1 MTNKKKSNCGRPAGR
16 IKTAK
21 IEISIE
27 PAVKDEFMTLLR
39 NQGKTASVEIGLWIR
54 DYIKNN
60 KLEEEE
66 EMKVVSFFSGLGGL
80 DKGFVDTG
88 YDIIWANDFDKYAV
102 QTYKANFGDHIV
114 LGDIN
119 EIPLEEIPDCDI
131 LIGGFPCQPFSMMG
145 QQKGFEDTRGT
156 LFFRI
161 AEIVD
166 DKIKRGKK
174 PKAIILENVRSLR
187 THNNGETYKEIYRIL
202 HDVLGYNVFCDI
214 LNSADYGVPQTRNR
228 TYIVC
233 FDNKN
238 AKFEFPEKEKL
249 IKTLQDLLEPEVD
262 DKYFLSDRILPT
274 ILSDG
279 TGGYKAKSEIDL
291 KIARPLC
298 ATMAK
303 MHRACQDNYV
313 TQNGRVRRLTPRE
326 CARLQG
332 FQDSFVIPVSDSQ
345 AYKQFGNAVTVN
357 VSKAVAQ
364 SVKATLINLGEW
376 KD

>member
-1 MTNKKKSNCGRPAGR
+1 MRVLS
-16 IKTAK
+16 
-21 IEISIE
+21 
-27 PAVKDEFMTLLR
+27 L
-39 NQGKTASVEIGLWIR
+39 
-54 DYIKNN
+54 
-60 KLEEEE
+60 
-66 EMKVVSFFSGLGGL
+66 FSGIGGL
-80 DKGFVDTG
+80 DQGFIDAG
-88 YDIIWANDFDKYAV
+88 YDIVWANDFDKYAV
-102 QTYKANFGDHIV
+102 ETYKANYDTEIV
-114 LGDIN
+114 HGDIN
-119 EIPLEEIPDCDI
+119 DIPLESLPQFDV

-145 QQKGFEDTRGT
+145 SERGFEDTRGT

-161 AEIVD
+161 AEIINY
-166 DKIKRGKK
+166 KIEQNEK
-174 PKAIILENVRSLR
+174 PRVVILENVRTLR
-187 THNNGETYKEIYRIL
+187 THDRGRTFKKIKSVMEE
-202 HDVLGYNVFCDI
+202 DLGYKVFDEV
-214 LNSADYGVPQTRNR
+214 LNSANYGVPQTRNR

-233 FDNKN
+233 FANEN
-238 AKFEFPEKEKL
+238 AEFRFPETEPL
-249 IKTLQDLLEPEVD
+249 NLTLQDLLQENVD

-332 FQDSFVIPVSDSQ
+332 FDDDFVIPVSDSQ

-357 VSKAVAQ
+357 VAREVAM
-364 SVKATLINLGEW
+364 SVRNTLEELGEW
-376 KD
+376 NVE

>member
-1 MTNKKKSNCGRPAGR
+1 
-16 IKTAK
+16 
-21 IEISIE
+21 
-27 PAVKDEFMTLLR
+27 
-39 NQGKTASVEIGLWIR
+39 
-54 DYIKNN
+54 
-60 KLEEEE
+60 
-66 EMKVVSFFSGLGGL
+66 MKVVSFFSGLGGL
-80 DKGFVDTG
+80 DKGFVDTD
-88 YDIIWANDFDKYAV
+88 YKIIWANDFDKYAV

-119 EIPLEEIPDCDI
+119 EIPLEEIPDCDV

-161 AEIVD
+161 VEILN
-166 DKIKRGKK
+166 DKIQRGKK
-174 PKAIILENVRSLR
+174 PKAVILENVRSLR
-187 THNNGETYKEIYRIL
+187 THDNGRTYKEIHRIL
-202 HDVLGYNVFCDI
+202 QDELGYKVFCEI

-233 FDNKN
+233 FANEE
-238 AKFEFPEKEKL
+238 AEYQFPEKVELKS
-249 IKTLQDLLEPEVD
+249 TLQDKLESEVD
-262 DKYFLSDRILPT
+262 NKYFLSDRILPT
-274 ILSDG
+274 ILSNG

-313 TQNGRVRRLTPRE
+313 TQKGRVRRLTPRE

-332 FQDSFVIPVSDSQ
+332 FEDTFLIPVSDCQ

-357 VSKAVAQ
+357 VSRAVAQ
-364 SVKATLINLGEW
+364 SVKTTLKKLGEW
-376 KD
+376 ED

>member
-1 MTNKKKSNCGRPAGR
+1 MYTNIELFAG
-16 IKTAK
+16 A
-21 IEISIE
+21 
-27 PAVKDEFMTLLR
+27 
-39 NQGKTASVEIGLWIR
+39 
-54 DYIKNN
+54 
-60 KLEEEE
+60 
-66 EMKVVSFFSGLGGL
+66 GGL
-80 DKGFVDTG
+80 ALGVEKAGFNTLG
-88 YDIIWANDFDKYAV
+88 LIEFDKDAADTLKKNRPNWNV
-102 QTYKANFGDHIV
+102 INDDIANISCLD
-114 LGDIN
+114 
-119 EIPLEEIPDCDI
+119 LEKYFSIKKGELD
-131 LIGGFPCQPFSMMG
+131 LLSGGAPCQAFSYAG
-145 QQKGFEDTRGT
+145 KRLGLEDARGT

-166 DKIKRGKK
+166 DKIKKGKK

-238 AKFEFPEKEKL
+238 ARFEFPEKKKL
-249 IKTLQDLLEPEVD
+249 NKTLQDLLEPEVD